1 VFDAL
6 PLTSAQVAGRDLSPG
21 EFGVYNLMRDT
32 QDNSRPADWVDLV
45 TRIRA
50 GDVEADLRLGDIFQ
64 GGIRFFLRQALGQHE
79 LESRQKEVLSLIIQ
93 GLRESAI
100 NNPNRLAS
108 YVLTVLREYI
118 ASLITTS
125 SHLVLESESCLNV
138 PVGAIREMLAKIAAV
153 DREAVRRLTDV
164 KHCFRPA
171 TIIFPLCEEE
181 DQSGL
186 RDCGNRAA
194 ISTDRH
200 FHRAARDSITPA
212 SLLLLSQPAR
222 PGTPNSSSLTASGH
236 CGQ

>member
-1 VFDAL
+1 
-6 PLTSAQVAGRDLSPG
+6 
-21 EFGVYNLMRDT
+21 MRDT
-32 QDNSRPADWVDLV
+32 QGNSRPPDWVDLV

-50 GDVEADLRLGDIFQ
+50 GDEEADLRLGDIFQ
-64 GGIRFFLRQALGQHE
+64 SGIRFFLRRALGQHE

-100 NNPNRLAS
+100 DNPNRLAS
-108 YVLTVLREYI
+108 YVLTVLGEYI

-164 KHCFRPA
+164 RPYFRPA

-181 DQSGL
+181 EQSGL

-194 ISTDRH
+194 ISKGSGKGGKGGKPGVGFPGFPRTVISTGLPGIRL
-200 FHRAARDSITPA
+200 RRL
-212 SLLLLSQPAR
+212 LLLLSQPAR